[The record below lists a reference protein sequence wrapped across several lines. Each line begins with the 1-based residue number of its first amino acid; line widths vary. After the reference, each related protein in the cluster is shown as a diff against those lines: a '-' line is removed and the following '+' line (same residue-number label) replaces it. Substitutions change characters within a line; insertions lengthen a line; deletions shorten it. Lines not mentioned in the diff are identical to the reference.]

1 MSKATQQE
9 IHSLYRSYLRIV
21 KEWPEDK
28 IRLNRGMKQILSKK
42 VEETFRTG
50 QGKDTLDLNKQRK
63 ELEALEFLL
72 DNKFKDKYPISD
84 KILTP
89 AGNPNY
95 YSKLVAS
102 LEAMGDLGTG
112 KTSILRRY
120 VQETFST
127 HYKSTIGV
135 DFALKVIQHESD
147 IMVHLQLWDIAGQE
161 RFGNITRVYYKGAVG
176 AFVVYDV
183 TRPKTFEN
191 VIKWKVDIDS
201 KVQLDGG
208 GIPTILLANKID
220 QQENLKSKQELD
232 QFCLDN
238 GFIQWQVY

>member
-9 IHSLYRSYLRIV
+9 IRSLYRSYLRIV

-28 IRLNRGMKQILSKK
+28 IRLNRGMKQILSKR

-50 QGKDTLDLNKQRK
+50 QEKDTLDLSKQHR

-72 DNKFKDKYPISD
+72 DNKFKDKRTYQY
-84 KILTP
+84 KIL
-89 AGNPNY
+89 
-95 YSKLVAS
+95 VV
-102 LEAMGDLGTG
+102 GDLGTG

-161 RFGNITRVYYKGAVG
+161 RFGNMTRVYCKGAVG

-201 KVQLDGG
+201 KVQLVDGG

-220 QQENLKSKQELD
+220 QQENSKSKHELD

-238 GFIQWQVY
+238 GFIQWQVTE

>member
-1 MSKATQQE
+1 M
-9 IHSLYRSYLRIV
+9 
-21 KEWPEDK
+21 
-28 IRLNRGMKQILSKK
+28 
-42 VEETFRTG
+42 RTY
-50 QGKDTLDLNKQRK
+50 Q
-63 ELEALEFLL
+63 
-72 DNKFKDKYPISD
+72 Y
-84 KILTP
+84 KIL
-89 AGNPNY
+89 
-95 YSKLVAS
+95 VV
-102 LEAMGDLGTG
+102 GDLGTG

-161 RFGNITRVYYKGAVG
+161 RFGNMTRVYYKGAVG

-201 KVQLDGG
+201 KVQLVDGG

-220 QQENLKSKQELD
+220 QQENSKSKHELD

-238 GFIQWQVY
+238 GFIQWFETSAKENKCITEAANYLINSILELDVTDCSDIDYSSSTISIQSYNKSSKCCS

>member
-1 MSKATQQE
+1 
-9 IHSLYRSYLRIV
+9 
-21 KEWPEDK
+21 
-28 IRLNRGMKQILSKK
+28 
-42 VEETFRTG
+42 RTY
-50 QGKDTLDLNKQRK
+50 Q
-63 ELEALEFLL
+63 
-72 DNKFKDKYPISD
+72 Y
-84 KILTP
+84 KIL
-89 AGNPNY
+89 
-95 YSKLVAS
+95 VV
-102 LEAMGDLGTG
+102 GDLGTG

-208 GIPTILLANKID
+208 EIPTILLANKID

-238 GFIQWQVY
+238 GFIQWQTSAKENKCITEAANYLINSILELDVTDCSDIDYSSSTISLQSYNKSSKCCP